1 MDVEH
6 VVTQMRR
13 MGRLVRRLSRRLD
26 KSSGKRKSRHP
37 DLTLSQ
43 MRTIWL
49 LNEVESFTMS
59 ELAAR
64 SDVSRP
70 AATSNA
76 DALERLGVLERFAD
90 PSDRRV
96 VRVRLSAGGR
106 KWVDDHKKQHRESM
120 TRILSELTDAERAE
134 LARSLEKVLAILGR
148 VDPAVKE

>member
-1 MDVEH
+1 MDIEH

>member
-1 MDVEH
+1 VDIEH

-13 MGRLVRRLSRRLD
+13 MGRLIRRLSRRLD
-26 KSSGKRKSRHP
+26 KSTGKRKSRHP

-49 LNEVESFTMS
+49 LHDVESYTMS

-76 DALERLGVLERFAD
+76 DALEKLGVLERFAD
-90 PSDRRV
+90 TSDRRV
-96 VRVRLSAGGR
+96 VRVRLSAGGK
-106 KWVDDHKKQHRESM
+106 KWVQDHKKQHRESM
-120 TRILSELTDAERAE
+120 TRMLSKLTGAERAE
-134 LARSLEKVLAILGR
+134 LAETLEKIHAILSR
-148 VDPAVKE
+148 IDPAAKE

>member
-1 MDVEH
+1 MDTGH

-13 MGRLVRRLSRRLD
+13 MGRLIRRLSRRLD
-26 KSSGKRKSRHP
+26 KSAGRKKSAHP

-49 LNEVESFTMS
+49 LHEAESFTMS

-76 DALERLGVLERFAD
+76 DALEKLGVLERFAD

-96 VRVRLSAGGR
+96 VRVRLSTGGK
-106 KWVDDHKKQHRESM
+106 KWVQDHKKQHRESM
-120 TRILSELTDAERAE
+120 TRILSKLTDDERTE
-134 LARSLEKVLAILGR
+134 LAEGLEKVLGILGR
-148 VDPAVKE
+148 IDPAVKE

>member
-1 MDVEH
+1 VDIEH

-13 MGRLVRRLSRRLD
+13 MGRLIRRLSRRLD
-26 KSSGKRKSRHP
+26 KSPGKRKSRHP

-49 LNEVESFTMS
+49 LHEADSYTMS

-76 DALERLGVLERFAD
+76 DALEKLGVLERFAD

-96 VRVRLSAGGR
+96 VRVRLSADGR
-106 KWVDDHKKQHRESM
+106 KWVQDHRKRHRESM
-120 TRILSELTDAERAE
+120 MRILSKLTDAERAE
-134 LARSLEKVLAILGR
+134 LAQTLEKVLAILGR